1 MKSVIT
7 AICLLITIVI
17 IFVIIDRKDFY
28 SGDDVAVQ
36 QKTVMGKT
44 PMMTTIKPVET
55 KSAEIKP
62 AEVKPI
68 EVKPLERSST
78 ETEPKAEMKNDT
90 KLNPVAVPV
99 VTAEE
104 ATKLNE
110 EAKAYAVAE
119 QEKREPF
126 YKLYQNIKLNTFY
139 FEGTVR
145 AVSVIPDPTKNDYD
159 NCLYTLF
166 VEIDALLS
174 EVSPDTDIPSK
185 AIVTAP
191 IMKDKIILQDNK
203 FYPGDKVQCSCAE
216 YDTMPQAIQEIQVS
230 DDIQSYEHKQY
241 YSLRI
246 RKISAFQKDRNR
258 NFAKRVITVLPIQP
272 LPKDEKSSM
281 IRREHIQSEI
291 TRIEDEIKKHGG
303 SFESWKEEYKPI
315 VKKYKTLCNEQYKG
329 WIKNSYFAAGG
340 ATYTPPTYNTQAY
353 INGILPYKKYL
364 EDNNIDLILVRIPTK
379 WEFARCV
386 LTSDEFQE
394 DPTWVEHYYN
404 CLKNDIEIIDPMQSM
419 WEHRFD
425 FPLFYFYNE
434 PSESHPFEGQA
445 FVSAMVLSDVLR
457 RYSFIKSEQPI
468 ELEDYVNRSTKKHY
482 FWPEGNNEFN
492 PEENIR
498 FKHVIRD
505 QKSIG
510 QLAVNTGSPFLFL
523 SNSFFWYPWRDA
535 GASVPAYT
543 AFFIQHVPDWFYQS
557 GGGNAM
563 IRTILGKDALSKR
576 KAVIM
581 VGHPSF
587 WKGSDFPKFPKYL
600 QDNAKSVA
608 LEKTLNLIDDEL
620 LSEGKECY
628 VFTKDEDGTITF
640 ITRGNSVQSTS
651 NAVGKFNAKVSI
663 PPLNDK
669 NTCMIR
675 LIFKS
680 CSDLIIDALSEDNSL
695 IDTFTLA
702 PSTHNITADLFIP
715 ISNKPTNV
723 TLRFTSRSTSKYILQ
738 DIELWYY

>member
-203 FYPGDKVQCSCAE
+203 FYPGDEVQCSCA
-216 YDTMPQAIQEIQVS
+216 
-230 DDIQSYEHKQY
+230 
-241 YSLRI
+241 
-246 RKISAFQKDRNR
+246 
-258 NFAKRVITVLPIQP
+258 
-272 LPKDEKSSM
+272 
-281 IRREHIQSEI
+281 
-291 TRIEDEIKKHGG
+291 
-303 SFESWKEEYKPI
+303 
-315 VKKYKTLCNEQYKG
+315 
-329 WIKNSYFAAGG
+329 
-340 ATYTPPTYNTQAY
+340 
-353 INGILPYKKYL
+353 
-364 EDNNIDLILVRIPTK
+364 
-379 WEFARCV
+379 
-386 LTSDEFQE
+386 
-394 DPTWVEHYYN
+394 
-404 CLKNDIEIIDPMQSM
+404 
-419 WEHRFD
+419 
-425 FPLFYFYNE
+425 
-434 PSESHPFEGQA
+434 
-445 FVSAMVLSDVLR
+445 
-457 RYSFIKSEQPI
+457 
-468 ELEDYVNRSTKKHY
+468 
-482 FWPEGNNEFN
+482 
-492 PEENIR
+492 
-498 FKHVIRD
+498 
-505 QKSIG
+505 
-510 QLAVNTGSPFLFL
+510 
-523 SNSFFWYPWRDA
+523 
-535 GASVPAYT
+535 
-543 AFFIQHVPDWFYQS
+543 
-557 GGGNAM
+557 
-563 IRTILGKDALSKR
+563 
-576 KAVIM
+576 
-581 VGHPSF
+581 
-587 WKGSDFPKFPKYL
+587 
-600 QDNAKSVA
+600 
-608 LEKTLNLIDDEL
+608 
-620 LSEGKECY
+620 
-628 VFTKDEDGTITF
+628 
-640 ITRGNSVQSTS
+640 
-651 NAVGKFNAKVSI
+651 
-663 PPLNDK
+663 
-669 NTCMIR
+669 
-675 LIFKS
+675 
-680 CSDLIIDALSEDNSL
+680 
-695 IDTFTLA
+695 
-702 PSTHNITADLFIP
+702 
-715 ISNKPTNV
+715 
-723 TLRFTSRSTSKYILQ
+723 
-738 DIELWYY
+738 